1 MSTHAVN
8 RPLHLAIVLGTRPEA
23 VKMAPLVLAAA
34 AQPDRFK
41 VDVVS
46 TGQHKEMLASML
58 DWFGLKPSVSLDIMR
73 ANQDL
78 AHITMSSLSG
88 INDWLKTAQPD
99 WVLVQGDTTTTF
111 AGALAAFYNR
121 IPVAHVEAGL
131 RTHDKYSPYPE
142 EANRV
147 MTAHLA
153 HLHFP
158 PTEGARQ
165 NLLREGIDDSVVT
178 VTGNTGIDALL
189 WTRNKLQAQ
198 GSRAVQT
205 GREMLVT
212 AHRRENHGDP
222 MRGLCHAVLA
232 LLDKYPDLRV
242 HFPVHMSPKV
252 REVVMPAL
260 QGHPRIRLTEPLD
273 YAAFVGAMM
282 DASFILTD
290 SGGVQEEAPSLGKPV
305 LVLRES
311 TERPEAM
318 AAGAARLVGMNP
330 ARIQQEVCRLM
341 DDADAYAA
349 MSQAMN
355 PYGDGLAAGRILDVL
370 ARTPVRLQ
378 SADV

>member
-1 MSTHAVN
+1 MNTHSGD
-8 RPLHLAIVLGTRPEA
+8 RPLHLAVVMGTRPEA
-23 VKMAPLVLAAA
+23 VKLAPLVLAAA

-88 INDWLKTAQPD
+88 INDWLKVSKPD
-99 WVLVQGDTTTTF
+99 WVIVQGDTTTTF
-111 AGALAAFYNR
+111 AGALAAFYNK

-165 NLLREGIDDSVVT
+165 NLLREGIDDNVVT

-189 WTRNKLQAQ
+189 WTRNKLQQQ
-198 GSRAVQT
+198 GVRAVQS

-222 MRGLCHAVLA
+222 MRGLCQAVLA

-273 YAAFVGAMM
+273 YAAFVSAMM
-282 DASFILTD
+282 EASFILTD

-318 AAGAARLVGMNP
+318 AAGAARLVGMDP
-330 ARIQQEVCRLM
+330 GRIQLEVSRLM
-341 DDADAYAA
+341 EDDAAFAA
-349 MSQAMN
+349 MARAMN
-355 PYGDGLAAGRILDVL
+355 PYGDGMASGRILDVL
-370 ARTPVRLQ
+370 SRTPVALQ
-378 SADV
+378 AAQV